1 MQNTLIAGF
10 LFGPRLL
17 AVLRADYCQPM
28 HLRRRLTFL
37 AFLGVTTAVG
47 CDQPPVDWR
56 DPAAIDEVR
65 GPGRLV
71 VDSSGHASFVSDP
84 VRAVNA
90 PPSAGLCPTSLRTI
104 PSSLRLFSAWWSVRR
119 DSSSVLFIAG
129 SADSGKSWGHAVAVD
144 TTDVSSAGCNRPP
157 PSVATVG
164 DDLFVAY
171 SMIAP
176 EGKGVF
182 FAHSMGPMVHAP
194 VAVVYGDHMVPTAI
208 AAQNDNVAVAYE
220 DPNGSRQQVGV
231 AFSTAQG
238 HIFSWRA
245 TASRSVDAATS
256 PAVALAG
263 RMLAVSWATRRSSD
277 STAARVVR
285 VGRIKSP

>member
-1 MQNTLIAGF
+1 
-10 LFGPRLL
+10 
-17 AVLRADYCQPM
+17 M
-28 HLRRRLTFL
+28 HLRRRLSFL
-37 AFLGVTTAVG
+37 ALLAVTAAVG
-47 CDQPPVDWR
+47 CDKPAVEWR
-56 DPAAIDEVR
+56 DPAAINEVS
-65 GPGRLV
+65 GPARLV
-71 VDSSGHASFVSDP
+71 VDSSGQASFVVEP
-84 VRAVNA
+84 VRSVNA
-90 PPSAGLCPTSLRTI
+90 PPSAGLCSTSLRTT
-104 PSSLRLFSAWWSVRR
+104 PSSLHLFSAWWAVRR
-119 DSSSVLFIAG
+119 DSSSVLFIAS
-129 SADSGKSWGHAVAVD
+129 SADSGKSWGRAVAVD
-144 TTDVSSAGCNRPP
+144 TTDVSSAGCTRPP

-194 VAVVYGDHMVPTAI
+194 VAVVYGDHLVSTAI

-220 DPNGSRQQVGV
+220 DPNGSRQQVAV
-231 AFSTAQG
+231 AFSTLQG
-238 HIFSWRA
+238 HIFAWRA
-245 TASRSVDAATS
+245 TASRSVDVATS

-285 VGRIKSP
+285 VGRIQSP